1 VGFAVIPAIDL
12 RAGHV
17 VRLLE
22 GDYGRAT
29 DYGDDPVAV
38 ARAFVSAGARWIHLV
53 DLDGAKG
60 ETRQAAAVAR
70 IVAAVGGTAA
80 CEVGGGLR
88 SGVAVA
94 EMLQAGA
101 ARVVLGTALLRA
113 PALARRLIARHGPEA
128 IVAAIDVRDGLAL
141 GDGWVT
147 GATARDVDAVLP
159 ALADAGV
166 GRFIVTAI
174 ARDGA
179 LGGPDVDLLRR
190 LVATG
195 RGAIVASGGI
205 ASVADLRAVRDAGCE
220 GAIVGRAIYEGVL
233 DLAGAIAVF
242 Q

>member
-1 VGFAVIPAIDL
+1 MGFAVIPAIDL

-22 GDYGRAT
+22 GDFGRAT
-29 DYGDDPVAV
+29 DYGEDPVAV
-38 ARAFVSAGARWIHLV
+38 ARAFVGAGARWIHVV

-60 ETRQAAAVAR
+60 EARQSAAVAR
-70 IVAAVGGTAA
+70 IVAQVGGMAA

-88 SGVAVA
+88 SEAAVA
-94 EMLQAGA
+94 ETLRAGA
-101 ARVVLGTALLRA
+101 ARVVLGTALLND
-113 PALARRLIARHGPEA
+113 PALAGRLIARHGPEA
-128 IVAAIDVRDGLAL
+128 VAAALDVRDGLAL
-141 GDGWVT
+141 GDGWVA
-147 GATARDVDAVLP
+147 GATARDADAVLHV
-159 ALADAGV
+159 LADAGV
-166 GRFIVTAI
+166 SRFIVTAI

-205 ASVADLRAVRDAGCE
+205 ASVADLQAIRDAGCE

-233 DLAGAIAVF
+233 DLAEAISSL
-242 Q
+242 